1 MSDETLLGNLDHL
14 KLDSE
19 ALLKACQVL
28 DAIHY
33 FLVQSSD
40 LYSVDVTYTYYVS
53 IFRPPYLP
61 GQGFPNVTYQ
71 LRSSRVA
78 LTL

>member
-28 DAIHY
+28 DADVT
-33 FLVQSSD
+33 FWFNPD
-40 LYSVDVTYTYYVS
+40 DVTYTYYVLTC
-53 IFRPPYLP
+53 RPPFPP
-61 GQGFPNVTYQ
+61 GQRFPNVTYQ
-71 LRSSRVA
+71 LRNSRVDFA
-78 LTL
+78 L

>member
-28 DAIHY
+28 DANVT
-33 FLVQSSD
+33 FWFNPD
-40 LYSVDVTYTYYVS
+40 DVT
-53 IFRPPYLP
+53 
-61 GQGFPNVTYQ
+61 
-71 LRSSRVA
+71 
-78 LTL
+78 

>member
-33 FLVQSSD
+33 F
-40 LYSVDVTYTYYVS
+40 
-53 IFRPPYLP
+53 
-61 GQGFPNVTYQ
+61 
-71 LRSSRVA
+71 
-78 LTL
+78 

>member
-28 DAIHY
+28 DADVTFWFNPDY
-33 FLVQSSD
+33 
-40 LYSVDVTYTYYVS
+40 VTYTYYVLTC
-53 IFRPPYLP
+53 RPPFPP
-61 GQGFPNVTYQ
+61 GQRFPNVTYQ